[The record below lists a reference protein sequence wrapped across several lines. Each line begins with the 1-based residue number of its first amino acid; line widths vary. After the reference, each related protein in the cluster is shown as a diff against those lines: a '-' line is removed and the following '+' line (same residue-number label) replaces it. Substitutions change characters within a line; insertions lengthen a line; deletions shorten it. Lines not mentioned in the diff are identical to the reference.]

1 MARRASGIPIITA
14 KIAKAAPM
22 IIGGLQVVE
31 SLVVE
36 PVLCIEIPVVLW
48 VADILF
54 LVWESPG
61 R

>member
-61 R
+61 G